1 MDAELSNDLEG
12 CLVKVKW
19 ENNSDITIKFDR
31 SFFRK
36 YEANSGLLRL
46 ALYPDMIRSISIN
59 LLSRF
64 DELEDLDE
72 TCSAYRWLRFIEDRL
87 ELSILGEDGI
97 YNPSFSEN
105 LPDKV
110 EEIVEKFMAI
120 PWNSGK
126 TLLEDAINAD

>member
-1 MDAELSNDLEG
+1 M
-12 CLVKVKW
+12 
-19 ENNSDITIKFDR
+19 
-31 SFFRK
+31 
-36 YEANSGLLRL
+36 
-46 ALYPDMIRSISIN
+46 ALYPDMIRSISVN

-64 DELEDLDE
+64 VELEDLDE
-72 TCSAYRWLRFIEDRL
+72 TCSAYGWLKFIEDRL